1 MSKINTP
8 LKKLNNGNNIPVIGL
23 GTYLIK
29 GHNASNLVY
38 EACLKGYRHF
48 DTAVLYQNEK
58 EVAAGIIRFIEEE
71 SVKTGKSFD
80 EIRKTFFY
88 TTKLWNSQCDGSYEK
103 VIRAIDGCI
112 ESVGKLKYIDLLL
125 IHSPLMGP
133 KHRLQTWKAMQD
145 YGEDKLKN
153 IGVSNFGAKHIQEL
167 LSWDGLKI
175 KPVVNQL
182 EISPWLMRKELTD
195 MCIKNS
201 IEVEAFSPLTHGENL
216 NNPVITQIAYKYE
229 KTNAQILIKWSIQT
243 GHIPLPKTGTVER
256 LAGNLDVFD
265 FELSRDDIKAIS
277 HPEAYQPT
285 DWECTDCP

>member
-8 LKKLNNGNNIPVIGL
+8 LKQLNNGNNIPVIGL

-29 GHNASNLVY
+29 EHNASNLVY

-133 KHRLQTWKAMQD
+133 KHRLQK
-145 YGEDKLKN
+145 
-153 IGVSNFGAKHIQEL
+153 IGRAHV
-167 LSWDGLKI
+167 
-175 KPVVNQL
+175 
-182 EISPWLMRKELTD
+182 
-195 MCIKNS
+195 
-201 IEVEAFSPLTHGENL
+201 
-216 NNPVITQIAYKYE
+216 
-229 KTNAQILIKWSIQT
+229 
-243 GHIPLPKTGTVER
+243 
-256 LAGNLDVFD
+256 
-265 FELSRDDIKAIS
+265 
-277 HPEAYQPT
+277 
-285 DWECTDCP
+285 